1 MTTSLGRRS
10 RFGIDCVRCRNDLI
24 APERSEYCSHG
35 VVRHV
40 WHCCECGCRFE
51 SVVSLVVLHS
61 DAMKPHAPEVA

>member
-1 MTTSLGRRS
+1 
-10 RFGIDCVRCRNDLI
+10 
-24 APERSEYCSHG
+24 
-35 VVRHV
+35 VRHV